1 MTTYATLVADI
12 KKFMED
18 DGAEFS
24 DSVDTFIDLT
34 ELKLSRDLIVP
45 AFRQRATSALTTS
58 DPFITLPSDL
68 VVLENLHIVI

>member
-18 DGAEFS
+18 DGTNFQIQS
-24 DSVDTFIDLT
+24 ILLLILT
-34 ELKLSRDLIVP
+34 KSRDLIVP
-45 AFRQRATSALTTS
+45 AFRQRATSALTAS

-68 VVLENLHIVI
+68 VVLENLTNNANV